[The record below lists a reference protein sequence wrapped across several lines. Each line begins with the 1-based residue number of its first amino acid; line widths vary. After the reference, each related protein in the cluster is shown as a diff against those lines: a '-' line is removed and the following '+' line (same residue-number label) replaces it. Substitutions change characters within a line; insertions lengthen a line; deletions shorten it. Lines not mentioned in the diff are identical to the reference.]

1 MGVKKIFTVFAFISL
16 CALAVFSSYTDT
28 TQRIESYTQNTEPA
42 NNQYSDILSKSINSA
57 VRVISS
63 SEHSDVSGVTAS
75 STGTYFSHHQRLY
88 VLTTAHS
95 LVGDCDTTIVVADE
109 YMFHCLEIVL
119 YNSHKDYAIMEV
131 EQIFNRIPIKIND
144 FLYDEKETKYNMRV
158 HEKIFYTG
166 YPQALGP
173 LTFDGKIVSHKQDN
187 GIFYANSYA
196 WAGSSGSGVFN
207 SKGSIVGIIT
217 AVSVANTEYGV
228 DVMED
233 LIIITPLNIMDI
245 LGTL

>member
-1 MGVKKIFTVFAFISL
+1 MGVKKISTVFVFIAL
-16 CALAVFSSYTDT
+16 CALAALSSYTDT
-28 TQRIESYTQNTEPA
+28 VQRIETPLPDRQKVVGEN
-42 NNQYSDILSKSINSA
+42 SDVLSKSINSA
-57 VRVISS
+57 VRIISS
-63 SEHSDVSGVTAS
+63 SESALDHGVTAS
-75 STGTYFSHHQRLY
+75 STGTYFSHRQYAY

-95 LVGDCDTTIVVADE
+95 LVGDCSTTIVVADE

-119 YNSHKDYAIMEV
+119 YDNHKDYAIMEV
-131 EQIFNRIPIKIND
+131 EEIFNRIPIKIND
-144 FLYDEKETKYNMRV
+144 FLYDEKDTKFNMGV

-187 GIFYANSYA
+187 GIFYVNSYA

-207 SKGSIVGIIT
+207 SKGKLIGTIT
-217 AVSVANTEYGV
+217 AVSIANTEYGV

-245 LGTL
+245 FGAL